1 MAQITVEE
9 FRNFFK
15 LYEGTENQLRA
26 IEELFVELEPKLRS
40 DHAKWIR
47 MYKNQ

>member
-15 LYEGTENQLRA
+15 LYEGTENQQRA

-40 DHAKWIR
+40 NTAKWIKLYR
-47 MYKNQ
+47 N